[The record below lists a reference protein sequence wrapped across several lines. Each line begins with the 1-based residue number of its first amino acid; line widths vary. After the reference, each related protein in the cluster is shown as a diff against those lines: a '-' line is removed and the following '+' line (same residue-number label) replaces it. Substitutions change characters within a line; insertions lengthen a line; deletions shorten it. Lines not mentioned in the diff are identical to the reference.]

1 MHPLAIARTFA
12 AILRE
17 RRFVAPFLLILC
29 AHIGILA
36 WVSNS
41 AFTLVSGLGVSASAP
56 TA

>member
-1 MHPLAIARTFA
+1 MHPVAIARTFA
-12 AILRE
+12 SILRE

-29 AHIGILA
+29 SHIGILA

-41 AFTLVSGLGVSASAP
+41 AFTLVSGLGVRSAP